1 MAKSVKSKHI
11 TEEIQDK
18 TPELLEKYLLA
29 YIKQTYQ
36 TSEEYALWLIKK
48 YHFSCRILEWKNQK
62 FLSIFQ
68 KNKLLLQKQL

>member
-1 MAKSVKSKHI
+1 MAKSVKSKTI

-36 TSEEYALWLIKK
+36 TSEEYAL
-48 YHFSCRILEWKNQK
+48 
-62 FLSIFQ
+62 
-68 KNKLLLQKQL
+68 